1 MNEVCLE
8 RSVSRGI
15 KENVHGIV
23 QYQFWSCV
31 DVVLK
36 KRGMLKECISNIQL
50 RCDELNS
57 GLLHINFI
65 EEQMIFSIKTLTGS
79 NRDLVLWYMDD
90 DMMLM
95 TKEESGNVLLLQDD
109 LKRT

>member
-8 RSVSRGI
+8 RSVSKGI

-23 QYQFWSCV
+23 QYQLWNCV

-36 KRGMLKECISNIQL
+36 KRGVTKDRISNIQL

-79 NRDLVLWYMDD
+79 NCDLALWYMDD
-90 DMMLM
+90 DTVLM
-95 TKEESGNVLLLQDD
+95 TKEESDTLLPLHRD
-109 LKRT
+109 LNCV